1 MVAARGGV
9 LTCAPMLTKILFTL
23 AVIAGVV
30 MLVRLRNRAVPGRA
44 TAPDESEHGFR
55 WLALV
60 AVGLMIIGSAYFIWQ
75 TWRDASE
82 VMVLRVVDT
91 RSGQVTEYQAYR
103 SDLDGR
109 TFRTVDGRRIT
120 LAETERL
127 ETRD

>member
-1 MVAARGGV
+1 
-9 LTCAPMLTKILFTL
+9 MLTKILFTL
-23 AVIAGVV
+23 AVIAAVV
-30 MLVRLRNRAVPGRA
+30 MLVRLRARAAPAQTV
-44 TAPDESEHGFR
+44 PDESAQGFR

-60 AVGLMIIGSAYFIWQ
+60 AVGLMVIGSAFFIWQ

-91 RSGQVTEYQAYR
+91 RSGHVTEYQAYR
-103 SDLDGR
+103 SDVDGR
-109 TFRTVDGRRIT
+109 SFRTVDGRHIT